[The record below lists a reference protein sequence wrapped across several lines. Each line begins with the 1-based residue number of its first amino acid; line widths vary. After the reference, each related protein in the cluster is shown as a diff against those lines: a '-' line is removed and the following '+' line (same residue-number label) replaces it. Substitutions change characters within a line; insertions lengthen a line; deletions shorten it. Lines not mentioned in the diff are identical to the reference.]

1 MRGATIR
8 IGFVSTRL
16 AGTDGVSLEVQKWAA
31 VLTEL
36 GNECFYFAGESD
48 RPPERTHLVEE
59 AHFKHP
65 DIQRLNGEL
74 FERRVRATAT
84 SNAVQ
89 SLSQHLKSRLQE
101 FVGKFD
107 LELLITQNALSL
119 PMNVPLGIAL
129 AGLLAETDIPTI
141 AHHHDFHWERARFAV
156 SAAGDYLHMA
166 FPPKLPSIRHVVI
179 NSIAARQLALRTGE
193 SSVLIPN
200 VMDFDSPPPAPDEYG
215 ADLRSELEIPP
226 GGRLVLQPTRVVPR
240 KRIEVAIELTRR
252 LGPDCILVISHAS
265 GDEGQEYQRYLQ
277 DYAELLGVGVVFA
290 SERVD
295 HGRGRIANDQK
306 VYSLGDLY
314 HQADL
319 VTYPSAIEGF
329 GNALI
334 EAVYYRRPIVVNAY
348 EVFRTDIRPKGFEV
362 IEFSDF
368 ITAEIVQEARRI
380 LDNPE
385 EFQGTLEHNFE
396 IGRRY
401 HSFRTL
407 ERCLAEL
414 LSEEFISP
422 GL

>member
-1 MRGATIR
+1 
-8 IGFVSTRL
+8 
-16 AGTDGVSLEVQKWAA
+16 
-31 VLTEL
+31 
-36 GNECFYFAGESD
+36 
-48 RPPERTHLVEE
+48 
-59 AHFKHP
+59 
-65 DIQRLNGEL
+65 
-74 FERRVRATAT
+74 
-84 SNAVQ
+84 
-89 SLSQHLKSRLQE
+89 
-101 FVGKFD
+101 
-107 LELLITQNALSL
+107 
-119 PMNVPLGIAL
+119 
-129 AGLLAETDIPTI
+129 
-141 AHHHDFHWERARFAV
+141 
-156 SAAGDYLHMA
+156 MA

-329 GNALI
+329 GNAFL